1 MSNSD
6 AETVRKAVVLL
17 NFGGPRSLQ
26 EIPDFLYEILRD
38 PHTIQLPIPLW
49 LQNLLARLVANKRSP
64 VVVQQYEAIGGKSP
78 IVTSTEQQR
87 LHLRAA
93 LEERNSTT
101 SVYAV
106 HRYIPGNATRVVR
119 QILQD
124 HVNDIFLIPLYPHYS
139 RTTTGSSIEQ
149 FCGELKKM
157 GFSGGIRALRSYGQH
172 PDYISGL
179 SQQLQKAL
187 TKHKLDPFSTRILC
201 SAHGIPQSYVE
212 RGDPYLMELIASVE
226 ALRKNFDQWQFEL
239 CFQSRIG
246 PAKWLQPYTDEM
258 IKELGK
264 GEVRAILF
272 IPLSFVND
280 HLETLYEVDHIYFD
294 LVRSF
299 EITPYRLPALETHPR
314 LIQLFREQTLL
325 WEKEAQ
331 GVDPALLLPPNQN
344 FRRRNQWILI
354 LSGLVF
360 LIILVLLL
368 RF

>member
-1 MSNSD
+1 MSNGD

-17 NFGGPRSLQ
+17 NFGGPRNLQ
-26 EIPDFLYEILRD
+26 EIPDFLFEIFRD

-49 LQNLLARLVANKRSP
+49 LQNLLARLVANRRSP
-64 VVVQQYEAIGGKSP
+64 LVLQQYEAIGGKSP
-78 IVTSTEQQR
+78 IVASTEQQR

-93 LEERNSTT
+93 LEEWNSTT

-106 HRYIPGNATRVVR
+106 HRYIPGNATRVVQ

-124 HVNDIFLIPLYPHYS
+124 RVDDIFLIPLYPHYS

-149 FCGELKKM
+149 FCDELKKK

-187 TKHKLDPFSTRILC
+187 TTYKLDPFSTRILC

-226 ALRKNFDQWQFEL
+226 ALRKNFDQWHFEL
-239 CFQSRIG
+239 CFQSRVG
-246 PAKWLQPYTDEM
+246 PAKWLQPYTDEK
-258 IKELGK
+258 IKEIGQ
-264 GEVRAILF
+264 GEVRAMLF

-280 HLETLYEVDHIYFD
+280 QLETLYEVDRIYFD
-294 LVRSF
+294 QVRSF
-299 EITPYRLPALETHPR
+299 GITPYRLPALETHPR

-325 WEKEAQ
+325 WEKGAQ
-331 GVDPALLLPPNQN
+331 GIDPALLLPPNQN
-344 FRRRNQWILI
+344 FRRNDLWVYFY
-354 LSGLVF
+354 SGLLLLVAF
-360 LIILVLLL
+360 VLLL
-368 RF
+368 SL